1 MDTNWQAFGIVLAVL
16 VFSAVVAFLTRL
28 MATHKIQGQTFAMVV
43 LGVSGVVTLTGFRVG
58 WDVVGFQAACFA
70 VAALPMG
77 IEYYSRLIAEQKKAN
92 EEAEKLLNGNSSTNR

>member
-1 MDTNWQAFGIVLAVL
+1 MEANWQAFGIVLAIL
-16 VFSAVVAFLTRL
+16 IFAVGVAVLTRL
-28 MATHKIQGQTFAMVV
+28 MAAHKLQGQTFAMVV

-77 IEYYSRLIAEQKKAN
+77 VEYYSRLIAEQKKAN
-92 EEAEKLLNGNSSTNR
+92 EEAEKLLNGNTGTNR